1 MRKCIEYEMQGFR
14 PKGRPKRTQREA
26 VEKDCEACKL
36 NKADAID
43 HSRWRKLIKDV
54 LMIRMGVVSAHPGRP
69 RQTAVKW
76 LCACLWVLSCISVIA
91 ALPAVVWCISV
102 LYVCM
107 FVCLQYFESSLGL
120 SSGESALF
128 VNGLQV
134 DLDVSDAFTL
144 VELLRSE
151 SSLMEGLHSLAEQYH
166 LDAVVTQQLLKL
178 DLRDS
183 ETMYAVDIRD
193 PAVIV
198 CLTASASHHRS

>member
-1 MRKCIEYEMQGFR
+1 
-14 PKGRPKRTQREA
+14 
-26 VEKDCEACKL
+26 
-36 NKADAID
+36 
-43 HSRWRKLIKDV
+43 
-54 LMIRMGVVSAHPGRP
+54 
-69 RQTAVKW
+69 
-76 LCACLWVLSCISVIA
+76 
-91 ALPAVVWCISV
+91 
-102 LYVCM
+102 M